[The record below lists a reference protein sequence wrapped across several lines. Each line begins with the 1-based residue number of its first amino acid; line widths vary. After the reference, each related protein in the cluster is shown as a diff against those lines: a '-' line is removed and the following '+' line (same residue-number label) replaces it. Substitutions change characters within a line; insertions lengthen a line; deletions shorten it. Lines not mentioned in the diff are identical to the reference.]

1 MLWLCKKW
9 LDKKRMVNSKFM
21 TLQTGQ
27 HIIIIHTLPNIP
39 RSEGN
44 HIVKFGHLTEYN
56 TSNIFLEKSYTKC
69 IGEASPRPF
78 NLFVICKCAE
88 KVKLLQYTFHQFQYF
103 ITTCLCT
110 VGIYQ
115 QMDISLLPKEH
126 HPNYWKFYK
135 KIIYKCA

>member
-1 MLWLCKKW
+1 
-9 LDKKRMVNSKFM
+9 M

-39 RSEGN
+39 YISEGN

-56 TSNIFLEKSYTKC
+56 MSNIFLEKSYTKC